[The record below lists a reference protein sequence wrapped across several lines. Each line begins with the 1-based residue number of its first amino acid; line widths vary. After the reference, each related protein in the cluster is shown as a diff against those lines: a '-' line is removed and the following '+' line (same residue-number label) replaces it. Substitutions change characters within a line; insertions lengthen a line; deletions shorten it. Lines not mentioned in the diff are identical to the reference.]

1 VENEGEMP
9 NALWE
14 NALARMQ
21 RRTTDSALS
30 NLNGFPQVADPQTG
44 SWATVAEGDWTGGF
58 WVGLLWLAHY
68 QSGDDR
74 LRHQAEHWAERLRPR
89 IHSQTV
95 FRGFL
100 FYYGAALADIL
111 LDNPIGRELGLLGA
125 QQLATLYDSRARLI
139 PIGTQA
145 AKAQEAQLR
154 ETNIDGLALTAL
166 LVWAATR
173 SGDGTLREIARAHA
187 ARHIELCIRDDGS
200 VHQSARF
207 DPSTGNL
214 TARFTH
220 KGCSDESTWAR
231 AQAWAMLGYALTAKW
246 IPDEPRFLEV
256 AKLVSD
262 WWIQQVPGDGVAY
275 WDFSDPQIPS
285 VPRDSSATA
294 IALASLLKLSAL
306 TTGNDR
312 ARYRTAAEQTA
323 ETLVRKYL
331 TPVTER
337 DKRPPGILTEGCFNG
352 RTGQATNNELI
363 WGDYFLFEALLVL
376 NGILDPLAI

>member
-1 VENEGEMP
+1 
-9 NALWE
+9 
-14 NALARMQ
+14 LARIKQ
-21 RRTTDSALS
+21 RITDTAQMDLS
-30 NLNGFPQVADPQTG
+30 GFPQVSEPQTG
-44 SWATVAEGDWTGGF
+44 RWATVAEGDWTGGF

-166 LVWAATR
+166 LVWAAKR
-173 SGDGTLREIARAHA
+173 SGDEALREIARAHA
-187 ARHIELCIRDDGS
+187 ARHIDLCIRDDGS

-214 TARFTH
+214 RARFTH
-220 KGCSDESTWAR
+220 KGYSDESIWAR

-262 WWIQQVPGDGVAY
+262 WWIEQVPEDGVAY
-275 WDFSDPQIPS
+275 WDFSDPKIPS

-306 TTGNDR
+306 TTGKNR
-312 ARYRTAAEQTA
+312 ARYRTAAERTA
-323 ETLVRKYL
+323 EALVRKYL

-337 DKRPPGILTEGCFNG
+337 DERIRGILTEGCFNG
-352 RTGQATNNELI
+352 RTGQATNNELV
-363 WGDYFLFEALLVL
+363 WGDYFLFEGLLVL
-376 NGILDPLAI
+376 NEILDPLAI